1 MVAEPSALDTR
12 SSCVAATW
20 MTRRISA
27 RGSAERRA
35 CRQAHVPTK
44 WRPVK
49 NASSACGAARADGGC
64 VRFNGSCGH
73 TSACMTP
80 RRPIPLRSASESAS
94 HMKALSSYHVMSGGC
109 RVLFRRNSA
118 VRSRCVA
125 STRASMVVCGTH
137 SELFPSTGHGR
148 ASAAVPVRHSD
159 APTALGMARPRLF
172 LVPDTWQMRTEPD
185 GRRGAYVA
193 RRPRTLGAH

>member
-64 VRFNGSCGH
+64 VRVNGSCGH

-80 RRPIPLRSASESAS
+80 RRPNPLLIASESAS
-94 HMKALSSYHVMSGGC
+94 HM
-109 RVLFRRNSA
+109 
-118 VRSRCVA
+118 
-125 STRASMVVCGTH
+125 
-137 SELFPSTGHGR
+137 
-148 ASAAVPVRHSD
+148 
-159 APTALGMARPRLF
+159 
-172 LVPDTWQMRTEPD
+172 
-185 GRRGAYVA
+185 
-193 RRPRTLGAH
+193 